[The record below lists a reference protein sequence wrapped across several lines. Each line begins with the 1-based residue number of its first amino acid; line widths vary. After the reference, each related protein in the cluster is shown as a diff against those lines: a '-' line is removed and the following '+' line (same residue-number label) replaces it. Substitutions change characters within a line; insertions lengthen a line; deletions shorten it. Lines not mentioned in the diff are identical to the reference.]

1 MKIVVKDKTTKNLI
15 RKKNL
20 IILSF
25 IFSIYVAQ
33 NIKL

>member
-1 MKIVVKDKTTKNLI
+1 MKMLVKDKTTKNLI
-15 RKKNL
+15 GKKNV

-25 IFSIYVAQ
+25 RFSIYVAQ